1 MTTTAPIPAAEAT
14 PPMAQSSDTEAQAP
28 SEQAQ
33 ARTSAGR
40 PRLREQIA
48 ENPLLTLFGTIMVL
62 FGTVVVALLIFS
74 FGTINARIDDTNNS
88 INARIDDTN
97 NSINARIDRLEDR
110 FASLEQRVIEIDRK
124 LNALIAA
131 LNATE
136 TVYAVLEG
144 RGLLGQTAAAGAGS
158 TGSMP
163 SSS

>member
-88 INARIDDTN
+88 INARID
-97 NSINARIDRLEDR
+97 RLEDR
-110 FASLEQRVIEIDRK
+110 FASLEQRVIEIDLK
-124 LNALIAA
+124 LTALIAA

-136 TVYAVLEG
+136 TVDAALEG

>member
-88 INARIDDTN
+88 INARID
-97 NSINARIDRLEDR
+97 RLEDR
-110 FASLEQRVIEIDRK
+110 FASLEQRVIEIDLK
-124 LNALIAA
+124 LTALIAA
-131 LNATE
+131 LKATE
-136 TVYAVLEG
+136 TVDAALEG
-144 RGLLGQTAAAGAGS
+144 RLLQPDTDDADSQPNPEPTDG
-158 TGSMP
+158 
-163 SSS
+163 